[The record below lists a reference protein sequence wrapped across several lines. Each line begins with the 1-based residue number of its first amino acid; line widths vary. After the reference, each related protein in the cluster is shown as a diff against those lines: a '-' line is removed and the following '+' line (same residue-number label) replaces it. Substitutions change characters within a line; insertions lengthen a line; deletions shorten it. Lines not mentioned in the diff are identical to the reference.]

1 MDIIKMTN
9 CLSMH
14 SLKDKICA
22 GWVAPDAEK
31 DCGVCERN
39 AVFCAGWV
47 APNAGKPRAVAGR
60 GRDFMRVA
68 KTILAGLPERRA
80 PFELK
85 IVKGD
90 ISQMI
95 HPSTGRSALNA
106 TSKPVLVG
114 TIVPA
119 NTYQEHLLGD
129 TQVSNSIQGK
139 EVKYV

>member
-1 MDIIKMTN
+1 MDVIKMTN
-9 CLSMH
+9 CLRMH
-14 SLKDKICA
+14 SLKDKISA
-22 GWVAPDAEK
+22 GWVAPCAEK
-31 DCGVCERN
+31 DRGTYERYE
-39 AVFCAGWV
+39 VFCAERV
-47 APNAGKPRAVAGR
+47 APCAGKPRAVAGR
-60 GRDFMRVA
+60 GRDFLRVA

-85 IVKGD
+85 IIKGKT
-90 ISQMI
+90 SKMM
-95 HPSTGRSALNA
+95 HSSTGRSALKA